1 MKRIINLVVLVISI
15 MGLSFPAFAQKADDI
30 KTIENYLN
38 NIKTLSASFVQTASN
53 GNTTEGKIYIS
64 KPNKIRMEYEDPVN
78 VDIIGD
84 GHFVVYNDKE
94 LEQVTHIDYDDIP
107 ATLILANDIKINGK
121 DIKLID
127 FYKDSGT
134 TEAVLEY
141 QIKGESHPITLVF
154 NNAPFALKQWRLT
167 DPQGIEITVSLYNIH
182 EDESLSESLFKY
194 KENKTPQNRKTR
206 R

>member
-121 DIKLID
+121 DIKLVD
-127 FYKDSGT
+127 FYQ
-134 TEAVLEY
+134 L
-141 QIKGESHPITLVF
+141 
-154 NNAPFALKQWRLT
+154 
-167 DPQGIEITVSLYNIH
+167 
-182 EDESLSESLFKY
+182 
-194 KENKTPQNRKTR
+194 KENKDELAFKLNRIFPS
-206 R
+206 